1 MNLNLC
7 KSCLSTI
14 FVCLYCSLTFFAQ
27 SELPKGEL
35 IERVEVQS
43 DSAQGYALY
52 LPKSYTPEKKW
63 AILYAFEPLGRGKLP
78 VSIYQE
84 AAEKYGVIV
93 VGSYNS
99 RNGLDGASLSK
110 VLSALWDDTHQRFS
124 IDERRVYATGFS
136 GGSRVASIFAASCQC
151 VTGVIGS
158 GAGFSV
164 GLQPSPSLSFIYF
177 SAIGFDDYNY
187 YEIRQLKKLL
197 EEAKMTHR
205 LERFDGAHQ
214 WLPKELTEEAL
225 AWMQLYA
232 MKKGSMP
239 KDEKFIND
247 NFQVRLTKSESYLN
261 KNQYL
266 EAFQGF
272 STITID
278 FKGLLDVSAI
288 EEKVRNLQNSDEL
301 KKALK
306 DEDNQIQIQERHTSF
321 ILSEWAKLERSEER
335 LMDLANIRSY
345 IAKLQKT
352 SEEKDDSPARRIAR
366 RSLNQVYAN
375 SYETALFTYERAKKY
390 NQALNSFELANE
402 IYPKNLRI
410 PYDRA
415 RVYALSGQ
423 KKKALEFLEKAVSLG
438 YKNWQELESEKGFD
452 NIRQEE
458 KFQKLLT
465 QIKAINN

>member
-7 KSCLSTI
+7 KSCLSII
-14 FVCLYCSLTFFAQ
+14 FVCLFCSLTFFSQ
-27 SELPKGEL
+27 SQLPKGEV
-35 IERVEVQS
+35 IEKVEIQS
-43 DSAQGYALY
+43 DSTQSYALY
-52 LPKSYTPEKKW
+52 LPKSYSPEKKW
-63 AILYAFEPLGRGKLP
+63 AILYAFEPIGRGKLP
-78 VSIYQE
+78 VTIYQE

-99 RNGLDGASLSK
+99 QNGLDGTTLSR

-136 GGSRVASIFAASCQC
+136 GGSRVASIFASSCMC

-158 GAGFSV
+158 GAGFSI
-164 GLQPSPSLSFIYF
+164 GLKPSPSLPFIYF

-187 YEIRQLKKLL
+187 YEIRLLKKLL

-214 WLPKELTEEAL
+214 WLPKELAEEAL

-232 MKKGSMP
+232 IKNGSVA
-239 KDEKFIND
+239 KDETFIKD
-247 NFQVRLTKSESYLN
+247 NFQQRLSKSESYLN

-272 STITID
+272 SAIAFD
-278 FKGLLDVSAI
+278 FKGLLDVSAV
-288 EEKVRNLQNSDEL
+288 EEKVKSLQISDEL

-306 DEDNQIQIQERHTSF
+306 EEENQIQSQERHSSY

-335 LMDLANIRSY
+335 LMDLANIRNY

-352 SEEKDDSPARRIAR
+352 SEEKEDSSARRIAR
-366 RSLNQVYAN
+366 RSLNQVYAG

-390 NQALNSFELANE
+390 NQALISFELANE
-402 IYPKNLRI
+402 IYPKSPRI
-410 PYDRA
+410 SYDRA
-415 RVYALSGQ
+415 RVYGLSGQ
-423 KKKALEFLEKAVSLG
+423 KKKALEFLEKAVG
-438 YKNWQELESEKGFD
+438 FGFKNWQELESEKGFD

-458 KFQKLLT
+458 KYQKLLT
-465 QIKAINN
+465 QIKTTNN